1 MGKVIGYIPEPA
13 KKSQKSKDAKAEKS
27 TEQLAEQEK
36 EDTGDKQ

>member
-27 TEQLAEQEK
+27 AEQSAEQAK
-36 EDTGDKQ
+36 DTDDNQ